1 MKFNVTY
8 DEAKIRSFENGMKA
22 YRQVLAP
29 KVKRILVENGKEVFR
44 RAKEDVPVDTGNLRD
59 HIFYEELENGIRIFT
74 RDVIYDVFV
83 EYGTRK
89 MAAQPFMTPAYLSR
103 LVYVM
108 EELQE
113 MHSDLIKE
121 ITV

>member
-1 MKFNVTY
+1 MEFNVTY

-22 YRQVLAP
+22 FRQVLAP
-29 KVKRILVENGKEVFR
+29 QVKRILVENGKEVFR

-121 ITV
+121 ITI